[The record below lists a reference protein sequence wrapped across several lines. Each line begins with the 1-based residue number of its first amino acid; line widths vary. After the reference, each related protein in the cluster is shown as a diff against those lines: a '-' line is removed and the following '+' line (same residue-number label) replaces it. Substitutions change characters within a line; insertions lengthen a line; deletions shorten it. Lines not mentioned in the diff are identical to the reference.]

1 MHSEAEPGDSREQ
14 GALAVQSESAAVVEA
29 EADEGQHKTVSVLE
43 LACDEHC
50 AGARL
55 EVSEQADPK
64 MGQHLEHA

>member
-1 MHSEAEPGDSREQ
+1 M
-14 GALAVQSESAAVVEA
+14 
-29 EADEGQHKTVSVLE
+29 VSVLE
-43 LACDEHC
+43 LAGDEHY